1 MYRVRMQ
8 HPLWEQR
15 DRYAGGV
22 IRPYNEYVG
31 EVSPAPPYLNDEWF
45 TLTEASGNV
54 RILWK
59 DNVLCSWRVDS
70 DSIGNTQPLSVRIV
84 RDKKSYV
91 VSLSPRGSLICNC
104 TAFSYRKTCSHV
116 KEVMEVDLAS

>member
-31 EVSPAPPYLNDEWF
+31 EVSPAPNYLNDDWF

-59 DNVLCSWRVDS
+59 DNVLCSWHIDS
-70 DSIGNTQPLSVRIV
+70 TDTDSTEPNFVRIF
-84 RDKKSYV
+84 RGKKSYV
-91 VSLSPRGSLICNC
+91 VSIAADGNLRCDC
-104 TAFSYRKTCSHV
+104 TSFHYRRQCSHIQ
-116 KEVMEVDLAS
+116 EIEEM